1 MASPKNGIVVSIE
14 TATPLWALLSVSDI
28 MISIV
33 TVCLM
38 TPRSDELRTNRAQRA
53 TDDRSGERVLVTRV
67 SVAEWQKGHQCS
79 GKPRLA
85 STKPSPLRG
94 ATVRQLFARPKTRP
108 SRA

>member
-38 TPRSDELRTNRAQRA
+38 TPRSDELRTNLRSTSHGRQEWRARA
-53 TDDRSGERVLVTRV
+53 GDSCERGRMAERAPVQWQATVSQYQAIAFAGSDRSPVVCQ
-67 SVAEWQKGHQCS
+67 AEDQA
-79 GKPRLA
+79 L
-85 STKPSPLRG
+85 
-94 ATVRQLFARPKTRP
+94 
-108 SRA
+108 